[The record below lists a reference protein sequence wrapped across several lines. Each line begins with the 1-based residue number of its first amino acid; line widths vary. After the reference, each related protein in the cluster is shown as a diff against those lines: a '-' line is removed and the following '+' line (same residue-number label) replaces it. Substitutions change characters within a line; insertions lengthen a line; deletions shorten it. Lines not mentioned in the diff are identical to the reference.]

1 MKIRYVIFTIILIVV
16 AHLVVLFIC
25 FHPSSNEGGKN
36 VPEKTGETK
45 PAGTEAAADPSASA
59 AVQSATNPAVAPTAS
74 NAAAAQPAADGKAPA
89 RPSYSTR
96 NYPPI
101 NYRFAWKGN
110 IREIPASAG
119 ARGGILLDADTG
131 NVLWDKNAGTPVP
144 IASMTKIMTLLLA
157 SEDIRAGRNGIT
169 LESPVK
175 ISRATMKIG
184 GSQVWLD
191 VRETFKLEE
200 LLRAV
205 AIKSANDAAYQVAE
219 FLGDGDVYGFVAR
232 MNRRARELGMKNTHF
247 YNPHGLP
254 GKSSSEDNVSSPA
267 DMALLAEYCLGHDK
281 IMEWAS
287 MARSDIRG
295 GKTELVNHNNLLAG
309 RRYPS
314 AGVDGLK
321 TGFINRSGYC
331 VTVTCKRAEK
341 RMIAVIVGFDT
352 AKNRDLFARKL
363 LDWGYARAADPA
375 AANARSSKLAPV
387 PEKKPTVKTPAKQ
400 KAPVKKKPAATSKKK
415 KR

>member
-1 MKIRYVIFTIILIVV
+1 MKLRYVIFTIVLIVL

-25 FHPSSNEGGKN
+25 FHPSSDDGGKKAE
-36 VPEKTGETK
+36 EKIAETR
-45 PAGTEAAADPSASA
+45 PAGTGDAPAAPSASA
-59 AVQSATNPAVAPTAS
+59 AVQPVSS
-74 NAAAAQPAADGKAPA
+74 PAAVPAPVPA
-89 RPSYSTR
+89 GRGGYSVR
-96 NYPPI
+96 SYPPI

-131 NVLWDKNAGTPVP
+131 NVLCDKNALKPVP

-157 SEDIRAGRNGIT
+157 CEDIRSGRNGIT
-169 LESPVK
+169 LDSPVK

-232 MNRRARELGMKNTHF
+232 MNRRARELGLKHTHF

-254 GKSSSEDNVSSPA
+254 GSSPAEDNISSPA

-281 IMEWAS
+281 IIEWAS
-287 MARSDIRG
+287 MARSDIRD

-314 AGVDGLK
+314 PGVDGLK

-331 VTVTCKRAEK
+331 VTITCKRAGK
-341 RMIAVIVGFDT
+341 RLIAVIMGFDT

-363 LDWGYARAADPA
+363 LDWGYARVADPA
-375 AANARSSKLAPV
+375 GANVRSNKLAPV
-387 PEKKPTVKTPAKQ
+387 PERKPAAKPNRKTA
-400 KAPVKKKPAATSKKK
+400 AGKKPAASSKKK
-415 KR
+415 KRR

>member
-1 MKIRYVIFTIILIVV
+1 VKIRYVIFTIILIVV

-25 FHPSSNEGGKN
+25 FNPFSDNGGKSE
-36 VPEKTGETK
+36 PEKKAVLRSEGTDA
-45 PAGTEAAADPSASA
+45 PAAVPAASA
-59 AVQSATNPAVAPTAS
+59 AVKSGSAS
-74 NAAAAQPAADGKAPA
+74 PAASPDPRVKPSGRPA
-89 RPSYSTR
+89 YSAH
-96 NYPPI
+96 NYPQF

-119 ARGGILLDADTG
+119 ARGGILVDADTG
-131 NVLWDKNAGTPVP
+131 NVLWDKNAGTPAP

-157 SEDIRAGRNGIT
+157 CEDIRSGRNGVT

-232 MNRRARELGMKNTHF
+232 MNRRARELGMKKTHF

-254 GKSSSEDNVSSPA
+254 GNSPSEDNISSPA
-267 DMALLAEYCLGHDK
+267 DMALLAEYCLGYEK

-295 GKTELVNHNNLLAG
+295 GKTELINHNNLLAG

-314 AGVDGLK
+314 PGVDGLK

-331 VTVTCKRAEK
+331 VTITCKRAGK
-341 RMIAVIVGFDT
+341 RMIAVIVGVDT

-363 LDWGYARAADPA
+363 LDWGYARMADPA

-387 PEKKPTVKTPAKQ
+387 PDKKRTTKSSARK
-400 KAPVKKKPAATSKKK
+400 KSAGKKKSAASKKK

>member
-25 FHPSSNEGGKN
+25 FHPSSDEKGKN
-36 VPEKTGETK
+36 VPDKTEVQ
-45 PAGTEAAADPSASA
+45 PAGTPASVRPASA
-59 AVQSATNPAVAPTAS
+59 AVSPASNPAAGPASSAQSASAVK
-74 NAAAAQPAADGKAPA
+74 PAASGQQEPP
-89 RPSYSTR
+89 RS
-96 NYPPI
+96 YPPI

-119 ARGGILLDADTG
+119 ARGGVLLDADTG

-157 SEDIRAGRNGIT
+157 SEDITSGRNGIS
-169 LESPVK
+169 LESQVK

-191 VRETFKLEE
+191 VRETFKLED

-219 FLGDGDVYGFVAR
+219 FLGDGDVHGFVAR

-254 GKSSSEDNVSSPA
+254 GNSSSEDNVSSPA
-267 DMALLAEYCLGHDK
+267 DMALLAEYCLGHAK

-287 MARSDIRG
+287 MAKSDIRG

-314 AGVDGLK
+314 PGVDGLK

-331 VTVTCKRAEK
+331 VTITCKRAGK

-363 LDWGYARAADPA
+363 LDWGYARADDPA
-375 AANARSSKLAPV
+375 SANARSSKLAPV
-387 PEKKPTVKTPAKQ
+387 PEKKRTVKPAAKS
-400 KAPVKKKPAATSKKK
+400 KAPVKKKPAASSKKK